1 MPVRFQYRQVEPNDF
16 GLSVEEVNLMNI
28 FMIKNSF
35 FFQIL
40 AADDRE
46 LNAWC
51 SLKKTSQY
59 RSKDEE
65 IRDQH
70 VYKNKAKN
78 LEKKQKIL
86 ASVYQEK
93 DERYQKLINAYAYD
107 FFFSFHFQQKMS
119 I

>member
-1 MPVRFQYRQVEPNDF
+1 
-16 GLSVEEVNLMNI
+16 
-28 FMIKNSF
+28 
-35 FFQIL
+35 
-40 AADDRE
+40 

-78 LEKKQKIL
+78 FEKKRQIL
-86 ASVYQEK
+86 ASVYEDKQL
-93 DERYQKLINAYAYD
+93 RY
-107 FFFSFHFQQKMS
+107 
-119 I
+119 